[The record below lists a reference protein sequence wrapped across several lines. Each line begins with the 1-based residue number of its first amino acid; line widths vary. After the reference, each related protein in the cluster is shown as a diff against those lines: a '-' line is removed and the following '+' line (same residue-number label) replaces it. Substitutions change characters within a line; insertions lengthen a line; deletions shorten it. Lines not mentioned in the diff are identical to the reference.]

1 MSFDHFEDYVLL
13 GNQLINFHNF
23 NNLSMK
29 LLIDILFTLLIVRFI
44 FYPRYKEN
52 DYVFTTVVINIAIFF
67 ICFLMES
74 INLDIGFAFGL
85 FAIFAI
91 LRYRTE
97 QIPIRQM
104 TYMFAVIIIAVLNAL
119 SGDQISYA
127 ELVLANTIILLT
139 ILLLEKNFLHDDVT
153 MKMITYEKID
163 LVKPENYLR
172 LVDDLRERTGLKI
185 IRVEID
191 SINFLNDTAKL
202 KILFEQ
208 PASPDIS

>member
-1 MSFDHFEDYVLL
+1 LSFDHFEDYVLL

-153 MKMITYEKID
+153 MKLITYEKID

-202 KILFEQ
+202 KILFKQ

>member
-1 MSFDHFEDYVLL
+1 
-13 GNQLINFHNF
+13 
-23 NNLSMK
+23 MK

>member
-153 MKMITYEKID
+153 MKLITYEKID